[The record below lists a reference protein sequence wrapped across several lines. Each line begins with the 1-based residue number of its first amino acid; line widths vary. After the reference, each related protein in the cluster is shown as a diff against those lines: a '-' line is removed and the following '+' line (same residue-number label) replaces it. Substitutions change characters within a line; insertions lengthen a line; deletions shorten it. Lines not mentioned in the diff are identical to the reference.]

1 MKAFIYAF
9 SVGVLLTVGMVAV
22 AQQSTPDALLAAGVD
37 PLDLTRAAMRVG
49 DRGVLSRLRADAP
62 DVRLAAVRAT
72 AFMHAPEDALAQL
85 AAIVRGR
92 DPDLAPAAAA
102 ASLEIA
108 RSLTLI
114 DLGHREV
121 MPASLSQAATTY
133 TQVAQDASVRADI
146 RAAARAVAVS
156 LRALY

>member
-1 MKAFIYAF
+1 MKASIYAF
-9 SVGVLLTVGMVAV
+9 FIGVTLTLGMVAA

-37 PLDLTRAAMRVG
+37 PLDLTRATMRVG

-72 AFMHAPEDALAQL
+72 AFMHAPEEALAQL
-85 AAIVRGR
+85 AAIARGR

-108 RSLTLI
+108 RSLTLV
-114 DLGHREV
+114 DLSHREV
-121 MPASLSQAATTY
+121 MPASLIQAAAAFA
-133 TQVAQDASVRADI
+133 QIAQDASVRADI
-146 RAAARAVAVS
+146 RAAARAVAAS
-156 LRALY
+156 LRALH